1 MRKPYERGVITQVRT
16 YVIFD
21 YIVVEILSKT
31 SAIFTDFE
39 L

>member
-1 MRKPYERGVITQVRT
+1 MRKPCERGVITQVKT
-16 YVIFD
+16 YVICD

-31 SAIFTDFE
+31 SAILTDLE